1 MPRSVFGDPGEA
13 FLLEYCHTIV
23 CLCLSSFN
31 LSHLNAN
38 FFFDFGVNLQVSRFK
53 YELNFFKLFFKIL
66 KKVLDKYMYFV
77 YFCIVQNKQKQNQI
91 METANEIRQQLESKK
106 AQGNTMIVTRW
117 ISRNN
122 PSGLLTVQKQSTHN
136 IDSILNDEN
145 RMKNFVDNFNVLED
159 YHIA

>member
-1 MPRSVFGDPGEA
+1 M
-13 FLLEYCHTIV
+13 
-23 CLCLSSFN
+23 
-31 LSHLNAN
+31 
-38 FFFDFGVNLQVSRFK
+38 K
-53 YELNFFKLFFKIL
+53 
-66 KKVLDKYMYFV
+66 
-77 YFCIVQNKQKQNQI
+77 
-91 METANEIRQQLESKK
+91 TANEIRQQLESKK

-136 IDSILNDEN
+136 INSILNDEN

>member
-1 MPRSVFGDPGEA
+1 
-13 FLLEYCHTIV
+13 
-23 CLCLSSFN
+23 
-31 LSHLNAN
+31 
-38 FFFDFGVNLQVSRFK
+38 
-53 YELNFFKLFFKIL
+53 
-66 KKVLDKYMYFV
+66 MYFV

-91 METANEIRQQLESKK
+91 MKTANEIRQQLESKK